1 MNNLDKSTELST
13 WWGRHRQTHDRF
25 DLWSIGPLEILTERR
40 ESNWRISWKQIHR
53 SSSTFARRLAGIST
67 EAAAA
72 TRTPSPSALCRYHPS
87 LVQNLTIPSTSPNE
101 DLIFAPVLPDAYLRL
116 KIPFQAAL
124 EAGEKLS
131 IGFLLPLVIRVDIA
145 TAHGSS
151 REACEIP
158 IHPLAVTWL
167 GSDAQVGTVGFCP
180 VPVLSIDRWSDHKP
194 RLDYAGCTIHL
205 INQGGA
211 TVMINEV
218 TVPCGRLSLYHSPQ
232 TGFWTES
239 LTLDVTSTLQP
250 KIEKLFPKDAGAP
263 VLVQPARTVTKSTAP
278 GAAANGIKSI
288 AAFGSNIGTSV
299 ESFFRERG

>member
-1 MNNLDKSTELST
+1 M
-13 WWGRHRQTHDRF
+13 HDRF

-53 SSSTFARRLAGIST
+53 SSSSFARRAVGISP
-67 EAAAA
+67 EAA
-72 TRTPSPSALCRYHPS
+72 TLVRTPSPSALSRYHPS
-87 LVQNLTIPSTSPNE
+87 PVRTLTIPSTSPNE
-101 DLIFAPVLPDAYLRL
+101 DLIFAPVLPDAQLRMRL
-116 KIPFQAAL
+116 PFPAEL

-131 IGFLLPLVIRVDIA
+131 LGFLLPLVIRIEIA

-158 IHPLAVTWL
+158 IHPLAATWL
-167 GSDAQVGTVGFCP
+167 GSDPQVGAVGFCP
-180 VPVLSIDRWSDHKP
+180 VPVLAVDRWSDHRP

-211 TVMINEV
+211 SVMIDEV
-218 TVPCGRLSLYHSPQ
+218 TVPCGKLSLYHSPQ

-239 LTLDVTSTLQP
+239 MTIDVTNTLHP
-250 KIEKLFPKDAGAP
+250 KVEKQFPKDAGTP
-263 VLVQPARTVTKSTAP
+263 VLVQAARTVAKSPIP
-278 GAAANGIKSI
+278 GAAANGMKSI